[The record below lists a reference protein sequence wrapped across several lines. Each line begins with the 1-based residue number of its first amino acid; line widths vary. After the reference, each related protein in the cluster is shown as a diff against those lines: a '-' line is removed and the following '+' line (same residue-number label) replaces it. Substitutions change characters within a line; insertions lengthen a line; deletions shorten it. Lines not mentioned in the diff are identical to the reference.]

1 LKDTDLNLTCRQ
13 CGKEFVLTKAEQE
26 FYELKGFTL
35 PTRCKACRSARQN
48 QSQSQPQ
55 RLVCARC
62 GTELDKGTSVYC
74 AACLE
79 SANLEIEQKTK
90 QIQMAASAMRT
101 KLEAAE
107 AQKAELAELLRQKEQ
122 LVTEL
127 ESKVESLNEDLDKVQ
142 QFYAAS
148 GWLQPVLTEIQK
160 KLEDLEHTQREINQK
175 MLQTIRIM
183 QERYEN
189 ISLLEIIK
197 RNLRQSLKEG
207 A

>member
-1 LKDTDLNLTCRQ
+1 LKDTGLKLTCRR
-13 CGKEFVLTKAEQE
+13 CGKEFVLSRAEQE
-26 FYELKGFTL
+26 FYEMKGFTL
-35 PTRCKACRSARQN
+35 PTHCKACRSAKQA
-48 QSQSQPQ
+48 QPQ
-55 RLVCARC
+55 SSRLACARC
-62 GTELDKGTSVYC
+62 GTELDKEASVYC
-74 AACLE
+74 ATCLE
-79 SANLEIEQKTK
+79 SANLEIEQKAK

-101 KLEAAE
+101 RLEATE
-107 AQKAELAELLRQKEQ
+107 VQKAELAEALRQKEQ
-122 LVTEL
+122 LVAEL
-127 ESKVESLNEDLDKVQ
+127 ESKVESLSQDLDKVQ

-148 GWLQPVLTEIQK
+148 GWLEPVLTEIQR

-189 ISLLEIIK
+189 VSLLEIIK